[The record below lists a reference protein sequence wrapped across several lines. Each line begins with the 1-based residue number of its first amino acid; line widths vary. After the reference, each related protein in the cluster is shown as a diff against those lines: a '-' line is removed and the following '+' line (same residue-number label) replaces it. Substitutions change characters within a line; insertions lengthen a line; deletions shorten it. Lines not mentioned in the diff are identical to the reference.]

1 MADATTDTAVT
12 APLPRGGKLLA
23 VSVHMSAVSQG
34 PLWVRTAFEGVTLA
48 DTPVL
53 EKALILDD
61 ASGWMRSSGV
71 LAQDQPLA
79 WFGEIKIPRDEF
91 RYQVSVR
98 VRNDSGAAINWEFT
112 HNAERAGR
120 SLR

>member
-1 MADATTDTAVT
+1 
-12 APLPRGGKLLA
+12 
-23 VSVHMSAVSQG
+23 MSAVNQG

-48 DTPVL
+48 DISVL
-53 EKALILDD
+53 EKALVLDD

-79 WFGEIKIPRDEF
+79 WYGEIRIPRDEF

-98 VRNDSGAAINWEFT
+98 VRNDSGAAISWEFT
-112 HNAERAGR
+112 HNSERPVRA
-120 SLR
+120 LR